1 MSIVSAINLRKT
13 FKKTVALDDISL
25 SVCGGQITGLVG
37 PDGAGK
43 TTLMRLF
50 AGLMIKDSGTL
61 EIFGYSLAKDTP
73 KVQEDIGYMPQKFGL
88 YEDLSVLENMKLY
101 ARLHLLDN
109 DATQKRIKELLK
121 FTSLEKFQSFL
132 ASNLSGGM
140 KQKLGLACTLLK
152 KPKLLLLDEP
162 GVGVDPISRR
172 ELWDMVRVLLEDD
185 ICVIWSTSYLDE
197 ASLFDHVI
205 LLNEGKILFDG
216 KPKALTDTMTGKA
229 FKIVGDILDK
239 RETLMLALRYE
250 NVKDG
255 VILGNT
261 IKLICHD
268 KNTLPPLDKIKAQ
281 DCHYENTDATFEDGF
296 LNILH
301 VNFNGISKLAK
312 QISEIKVESDY
323 VIKAVNITKKF
334 GSFTATDNVNFK
346 IKPGE
351 IFGFLGPNGAG
362 KSTTFKMLCGLIRP
376 TSGTT
381 EVLGYDLLNAS
392 IKAKMKIGYMSQKFS
407 LYEDI
412 AVVANLNF
420 FAGIYGLRGK
430 EKKQK
435 VAAMLDIFSLQSH
448 KNSPTKSLPLGYKQ
462 RLALACAVMHNPVVL
477 FLDEPTSGVDPQT
490 RREFWNHIYAMVQK
504 GMTVMVTTHFMDE
517 AEYCDRIAL
526 IYKAKV
532 IALDTPHNLTLQ
544 VSKNATMEDAF
555 IELIKR
561 DGHA

>member
-1 MSIVSAINLRKT
+1 
-13 FKKTVALDDISL
+13 
-25 SVCGGQITGLVG
+25 
-37 PDGAGK
+37 
-43 TTLMRLF
+43 
-50 AGLMIKDSGTL
+50 
-61 EIFGYSLAKDTP
+61 
-73 KVQEDIGYMPQKFGL
+73 
-88 YEDLSVLENMKLY
+88 MKL
-101 ARLHLLDN
+101 L
-109 DATQKRIKELLK
+109 
-121 FTSLEKFQSFL
+121 
-132 ASNLSGGM
+132 
-140 KQKLGLACTLLK
+140 C
-152 KPKLLLLDEP
+152 
-162 GVGVDPISRR
+162 
-172 ELWDMVRVLLEDD
+172 
-185 ICVIWSTSYLDE
+185 
-197 ASLFDHVI
+197 
-205 LLNEGKILFDG
+205 
-216 KPKALTDTMTGKA
+216 
-229 FKIVGDILDK
+229 
-239 RETLMLALRYE
+239 
-250 NVKDG
+250 
-255 VILGNT
+255 LGNT

-448 KNSPTKSLPLGYKQ
+448 KNSPTKSLPLGY
-462 RLALACAVMHNPVVL
+462 
-477 FLDEPTSGVDPQT
+477 QT